1 MESPFLRWRN
11 FLSDSAARKKYE
23 DYVKAADAKVGAF
36 LEFDADRGLG
46 LVSDA
51 NPGADLAG
59 VPFAVKDII
68 AVKGFHLTCGSKILE
83 NLVSPY
89 TATAVEK
96 LIARGGVMVGKT
108 NLDEFGMG
116 SSTDNSALG
125 KTNNPWDQGRVAG
138 GSSGGSAAAVAA
150 GMAAF
155 ALGSDTGGSV
165 RQPAAFC
172 GVYGLKPT
180 YGAVSRYGLVA
191 YASSLD
197 VIGVCARSVE
207 MTRAVFDIIRGQ
219 DEKDQSSQ
227 AGGSGPAAKNRV
239 IGVLGGNLG
248 LDPAVDRAYRKTMD
262 FYKAQGFELRE
273 INLAMAEY
281 YVPVYYTI
289 ATAEAS
295 ANLARYTGVRY
306 GYRPDYAENPEELT
320 RKARSEGFG
329 SEVKLRILLGTY
341 VLRSGFQDQ
350 YYQRAHKLREAIR
363 ADFDKAFGGAGL
375 ILMPVFPTQAFLRG
389 QSGLD
394 QFQQKLADRFT
405 TAANLAGLP
414 AMSFPAAVED
424 GLPVGMQFMAPAFGE
439 ALLFD
444 AIKLYEAQ
452 FPCPV
457 PPSYKPEWI
466 EGS

>member
-1 MESPFLRWRN
+1 MDLPFRQWRN
-11 FLSDSAARKKYE
+11 FLLDSALRKNYE
-23 DYVKAADAKVGAF
+23 AYVKSADAEIGAF
-36 LEFDADRGLG
+36 LEFDVNRGLG
-46 LVSDA
+46 LCVDA
-51 NPGADLAG
+51 QNGGELAG

-68 AVKGFHLTCGSKILE
+68 AVKGFRLTCGSKILK

-96 LIARGGVMVGKT
+96 LIARGGVVVGKT
-108 NLDEFGMG
+108 NMDEFGMG

-125 KTNNPWDQGRVAG
+125 KTNNPWDRRRVSG

-197 VIGVCARSVE
+197 VVGVCARSVGIA
-207 MTRAVFDIIRGQ
+207 RAVFDIMKGQ
-219 DEKDQSSQ
+219 DEKDHSSRNPDPDAPEPG
-227 AGGSGPAAKNRV
+227 AGV
-239 IGVLGGNLG
+239 IGVLGGDLG
-248 LDPAVDRAYRKTMD
+248 LDPAVERAYRAAID
-262 FYKAQGFELRE
+262 FYASRGFEIKE
-273 INLAMAEY
+273 ITLAMAEY

-295 ANLARYTGVRY
+295 ANLARYTGIRY

-329 SEVKLRILLGTY
+329 NEVKLRILLGTY

-350 YYQRAHKLREAIR
+350 YYQRAQRLREAIR
-363 ADFDKAFGGAGL
+363 VDFDNAFSHVDL
-375 ILMPVFPTQAFLRG
+375 ILTPVFPTQAFLRG
-389 QSGLD
+389 QGALD

-414 AMSFPAAVED
+414 AMSFPAAVEE
-424 GLPVGMQFMAPAFGE
+424 GLPVGMQFLAPAFAE
-439 ALLFD
+439 QRLCD
-444 AIKLYEAQ
+444 AVRLYEES
-452 FPCPV
+452 FPCPA
-457 PPSYKPEWI
+457 PPSYKTVW
-466 EGS
+466 S